1 MALDQ
6 MKFTVCMSVY
16 KNDSPADFIVA
27 VHSIYNDQTVKPS
40 EIVLVIDGPISDELS
55 NAITNL
61 QDEIP
66 VLKVIPLENNMG
78 HAIARQTGLEAAS
91 NNLVA
96 VMDADDIS
104 VPSRFEKQLQAF
116 ADHPEVCVVGGL
128 INEFIENPTNVVG
141 TRICPENDNEIKEY
155 LKVRCPMNLVTVM
168 LKKDDIMAVGGYQ
181 DWYCEEDYYLW
192 VRLTQNNYKFYN
204 IQENL
209 VNVRVG
215 KEMYQRRGGY
225 KYFKSEQRLQKYM
238 FQHKL
243 ISFPRYVYNVLIRF
257 AVQVLMPNSVRGWVF
272 RKFARS

>member
-16 KNDSPADFIVA
+16 KNDSPAEFMA
-27 VHSIYNDQTVKPS
+27 SVHSIYKDQIVKPS
-40 EIVLVIDGPISDELS
+40 EIVLVIDGPVSDDLA
-55 NAITNL
+55 NAIINL
-61 QDEIP
+61 QGEIP
-66 VLKVIPLENNMG
+66 VLKVIPLKDNMG

-96 VMDADDIS
+96 VMDADDVS
-104 VPSRFEKQLQAF
+104 VPTRFERQLQAF
-116 ADHPEVCVVGGL
+116 AEHPEVSVVGGI

-155 LKVRCPMNLVTVM
+155 LKSRCPMNLVTVM
-168 LKKDDIMAVGGYQ
+168 LKKDDILAVGGYQ

-215 KEMYQRRGGY
+215 KEMYKRRGGY
-225 KYFKSEQRLQKYM
+225 KYFRSEQLLQKYM
-238 FQHKL
+238 LQHKL
-243 ISFPRYVYNVLIRF
+243 ISLPRYIYNVLIRF
-257 AVQVLMPNSVRGWVF
+257 AVQVVMPNSLRGWVF

>member
-1 MALDQ
+1 

-16 KNDSPADFIVA
+16 KNDSPAEFMA
-27 VHSIYNDQTVKPS
+27 SVHSIYKDQTVKPS
-40 EIVLVIDGPISDELS
+40 EIVLVIDGPVSDDLA
-55 NAITNL
+55 NAIINL
-61 QDEIP
+61 QGEIP
-66 VLKVIPLENNMG
+66 VLKVIPLKDNMG

-104 VPSRFEKQLQAF
+104 VPTRFERQLQAF
-116 ADHPEVCVVGGL
+116 AEHPEVSVVGGI

-155 LKVRCPMNLVTVM
+155 LKSRCPMNLVTVM
-168 LKKDDIMAVGGYQ
+168 LKKDDILAVGGYQ

-192 VRLTQNNYKFYN
+192 VRLTLNNYKFFN

-225 KYFKSEQRLQKYM
+225 KYFRSEQLLQKYM
-238 FQHKL
+238 LQHKL
-243 ISFPRYVYNVLIRF
+243 ISLPRYIYNVLIRF
-257 AVQVLMPNSVRGWVF
+257 AVQVVMPNSLRGWVF